1 MAADLTPMADY
12 VVVKPQEAATRT
24 ASGLYLPDGAQEKSK
39 IAKVVSIGK
48 SVENVKVG
56 DKVIYKN
63 EYEATNVNVG
73 GQEYTVVLYK
83 NIIATVK

>member
-12 VVVKPQEAATRT
+12 VVVNPQEAATRT